1 MRRREFIALVGS
13 VTVLPIVAF
22 ALEPGK
28 QPTIGFLGATTP
40 TIWSS
45 FVAAFLQRLRELGWI
60 DGHNLAIEYRW
71 AEGREDRYDDLAADL
86 VRHKVD
92 VIVTGGTSAVIAV
105 KQATSVIPIVFAT
118 AGDPVGTGLVA
129 SLSRPG
135 ANVTGLSNQQTDL
148 ASYRLEL
155 LREVVPSIKHVALL
169 GNVSSPNVVLE
180 MNAVQAAAPKL
191 GVETIRLEIEK
202 AGEIVSSIES
212 LKGRAD
218 ALYVSTDP
226 LLTVNQVSI
235 NTLAIKERLPT
246 INAFRQYVEAGAL
259 MSYGPN
265 FPDLFRRA
273 ADLVDKILHGAKPS
287 ELPVEQPVKFDLII
301 NLTTARAL
309 GLTIPESFLV
319 RAQQV
324 IQ

>member
-1 MRRREFIALVGS
+1 
-13 VTVLPIVAF
+13 LPIVAF

>member
-1 MRRREFIALVGS
+1 
-13 VTVLPIVAF
+13 
-22 ALEPGK
+22 
-28 QPTIGFLGATTP
+28 
-40 TIWSS
+40 
-45 FVAAFLQRLRELGWI
+45 
-60 DGHNLAIEYRW
+60 
-71 AEGREDRYDDLAADL
+71 
-86 VRHKVD
+86 
-92 VIVTGGTSAVIAV
+92 
-105 KQATSVIPIVFAT
+105 
-118 AGDPVGTGLVA
+118 
-129 SLSRPG
+129 
-135 ANVTGLSNQQTDL
+135 
-148 ASYRLEL
+148 
-155 LREVVPSIKHVALL
+155 
-169 GNVSSPNVVLE
+169 